1 LPVIKINGI
10 DIFYDEAGAGTP
22 ILFVHGLGIDS
33 RIFDDQ
39 IDFFKNKYR
48 VIRYDLRGHGQSV
61 APETG
66 YSYADF
72 AGELKGLI
80 EHLELKDFHLAGL
93 SMGGAITARY
103 VLENPGRARSITFIG
118 AHIVGYY
125 KFESWPNLYKIAR
138 KEGADKAREIWKNF
152 RLFET
157 AKKYADKFQAL
168 SRMVDEHSCALWLD
182 PDPRYDEINDLK
194 RIAEITVP
202 ALITAGKHDRDFSPI
217 ADILGDNLPDNRF
230 ERFETGHLLSF
241 EEPERFNNILADFLG
256 SCRSDSK

>member
-1 LPVIKINGI
+1 MPVIKINDI

-22 ILFVHGLGIDS
+22 ILFVHGLGIDC
-33 RIFDDQ
+33 RIFNAQ

-48 VIRYDLRGHGQSV
+48 VIRYDLKGHGRSS
-61 APETG
+61 APEAG

-72 AGELKGLI
+72 ASELKGLS
-80 EHLELKDFHLAGL
+80 EYLDLDDFHLVGL
-93 SMGGAITARY
+93 SMGGAIAARY

-125 KFESWPNLYKIAR
+125 KFEDWPNLYKIAR
-138 KEGADKAREIWKNF
+138 KEGIEKALETWKNF

-157 AKKYADKFQAL
+157 VKKYADKFQAL

-194 RIAEITVP
+194 RISEITIP

-217 ADILGDNLPDNRF
+217 AEILRDSIAANRF

-241 EEPERFNNILADFLG
+241 EEPERFNNLLDDFLRG
-256 SCRSDSK
+256 IE